1 MCYKCTNIQLII
13 ALAAAASSLDNIVG
27 GEDAQRAI
35 CNVINEMGNG
45 LANDMADERHEAEQE
60 SALAAGNKL
69 HEEAEASMK
78 VGPETPAAAGP
89 KVRDEVGAGPAKQEA
104 GAGEVTDQRTKEF
117 MGLVML
123 LTALSNRD
131 KKEDKAQ

>member
-13 ALAAAASSLDNIVG
+13 ALAAAASSLNNILG
-27 GEDAQRAI
+27 GEGAQRAI
-35 CNVINEMGNG
+35 CNVINEVGNG

-60 SALAAGNKL
+60 FALAAGNKL

-78 VGPETPAAAGP
+78 VGPETATGS

-104 GAGEVTDQRTKEF
+104 GAGEVTDQRTKDL